1 MIFNERLDIIF
12 YPSYLLIFNYIL
24 EGMILKKE
32 KNCDTMEKIWI
43 KKELY
48 FLSYD
53 FLKFLIFFG
62 FLLTLLSVFCNKNR
76 KKWGIFLQDHGAD
89 MAYRGAQD

>member
-1 MIFNERLDIIF
+1 
-12 YPSYLLIFNYIL
+12 
-24 EGMILKKE
+24 
-32 KNCDTMEKIWI
+32 MEKIWI

-62 FLLTLLSVFCNKNR
+62 FLFDL
-76 KKWGIFLQDHGAD
+76 
-89 MAYRGAQD
+89 Y